1 MFGGEILVRY
11 VSVKQNDVSDCGA
24 ACVATICKHYKK
36 DVSIAKLKEITK
48 TDTNGTTFAGLIRA
62 FNDLGFDSKAVRI
75 NEDGLFSKFTLP
87 CIAQLSFEDGY
98 LHFVVIYKITKEK
111 IIISDPQRGIVHY
124 KVNDFLKVFNNALLL
139 LIPNIEF
146 QKTKDNE
153 SAVLQYIKMMGK
165 HKKLFIYAFIT
176 SIILTG
182 FGFISS
188 FTMKYLIDEVLTNQL
203 SDTLTIFFI
212 GMLIF
217 NIFQILVS
225 FSRSHL
231 LLYLSQKLDIE
242 LLSSYYRH
250 ILKLPIKFFQSRRI
264 GEIVT
269 RFQDAMTIKDII
281 SGTLLSLVIDIIM
294 VIVVGAGLF
303 MINSTLFLI
312 VMLIVIIDALL
323 IFAFK
328 NPYRRFNQRTMEQN
342 AKMSSTIIES
352 LSGIETV
359 KISKAREKQESKINS
374 DFAKLLNTTFSVGI
388 FKNVQIS
395 LNSFLNSAGNLV
407 LLFVGARL
415 IMSGN
420 LTLGDLMAFN
430 ALSSMF
436 LGPISNLIG
445 LQMSF
450 QEVSIAAN
458 RLMEIMNVETEEERD
473 EDKLYVNKLEGN
485 IVLKD
490 VKLNYGYR
498 EDVLK
503 GISIYI
509 RKGQKIGIVGETGS
523 GKTSIAK
530 LLMGF
535 EQADNGVIAF
545 DDISLDLIR
554 LESLRDR
561 IAYIPQTSHLF
572 SGKIMDNLKLGNPNL
587 TDKEIIDFCKIIG
600 VHDFIEKLPNQYN
613 TLVSE
618 QATNLSGGQKQRI
631 AIARALLKDFDIL
644 ILDEA
649 TSQLDVNTEKLLKDK
664 FDRLY
669 RGKTEI
675 IIAHRLSTVRDC
687 DNIIVL
693 NNGKIVEQ
701 GRHEDLLYNRGY
713 YYKMYET
720 QSESFE
726 EKYYEFRI

>member
-1 MFGGEILVRY
+1 MLRY
-11 VSVKQNDVSDCGA
+11 VSVRQNDVSDCGA
-24 ACVATICKHYKK
+24 ACVATICKYYKK
-36 DVSIAKLKEITK
+36 EVSIAKLKEATK

-62 FNDLGFDSKAVRI
+62 LSGLGFDCKAVRI
-75 NEDGLFSKFTLP
+75 NKEGFLSKFTLP
-87 CIAQLSFEDGY
+87 CIAQLSLKDGY

-111 IIISDPQRGIVHY
+111 VVISDPQRGIVHY
-124 KVNDFLKVFNNALLL
+124 KLNDFLKVFNNALLL
-139 LIPNIEF
+139 LVPNVEF

-153 SAVLQYIKMMGK
+153 SAIMQYIKMMTK
-165 HKKLFIYAFIT
+165 HKKLFVYAFIT
-176 SIILTG
+176 SVILTG

-188 FTMKYLIDEVLTNQL
+188 FTMKYLIDEILTNQL
-203 SDTLTIFFI
+203 VDTLTIFFV

-217 NIFQILVS
+217 NIFQVLVS

-281 SGTLLSLVIDIIM
+281 SGTMLSLIIDIVM
-294 VIVVGAGLF
+294 VLAVGAGLF
-303 MINSTLFLI
+303 MINGTLFFIVLFIVLI
-312 VMLIVIIDALL
+312 NTVSVFI
-323 IFAFK
+323 FK
-328 NPYRRFNQRTMEQN
+328 NPYRKFNLKTMEQN

-374 DFAKLLNTTFSVGI
+374 DFAKLLNTNFSLGV
-388 FKNVQIS
+388 FKNIQTN
-395 LNSFLNSAGNLV
+395 LNSFLNAAGNL
-407 LLFVGARL
+407 LILFIGARL
-415 IMSGN
+415 IMEGK

-436 LGPISNLIG
+436 LSPISNLIG

-473 EDKLYVNKLEGN
+473 EDKLYVDKLEGN
-485 IVLKD
+485 ILLKD

-503 GISIYI
+503 GISLFI

-530 LLMGF
+530 LIMGF
-535 EQADNGVIAF
+535 EKPDNGTITF
-545 DDISLDLIR
+545 DDLSIDSVK
-554 LESLRDR
+554 LESLRER

-572 SGKIMDNLKLGNPNL
+572 SGKIMDNLKLGNPTL
-587 TDKEIIDFCKIIG
+587 SEKEIIDFCRIIG

-631 AIARALLKDFDIL
+631 AIARALLKNFDIL
-644 ILDEA
+644 VLDEA
-649 TSQLDVNTEKLLKDK
+649 TSQLDVNTEKSLKTR

-669 RGKTEI
+669 AGKTQI

-693 NNGKIVEQ
+693 DNGQIVEQ
-701 GRHEDLLYNRGY
+701 GRHEDLLYTRGY

>member
-1 MFGGEILVRY
+1 MVRY

>member
-1 MFGGEILVRY
+1 VARFISVR
-11 VSVKQNDVSDCGA
+11 QNDVSDCGT
-24 ACVATICKHYKK
+24 ACVATVCKYYKK
-36 DVSIAKLKEITK
+36 DVSISKLKEITK

-62 FNDLGFDSKAVRI
+62 LTDLGFDCKAVRI
-75 NEDGLFSKFTLP
+75 NEEGFFSKFTLP
-87 CIAQLSFEDGY
+87 CIAQLNLEDGY

-111 IIISDPQRGIVHY
+111 VIISDPQRGIVHY
-124 KVNDFLKVFNNALLL
+124 KAKDFLKLFTSSLLL
-139 LIPNIEF
+139 FVPNMQF
-146 QKTKDNE
+146 KKTKDNE
-153 SAVLQYIKMMGK
+153 SAIMQYIKMMGK

-188 FTMKYLIDEVLTNQL
+188 FTMKYLIDEVLANQL
-203 SDTLTIFFI
+203 VDTLTIFFI

-217 NIFQILVS
+217 NIFQALMT

-281 SGTLLSLVIDIIM
+281 SGTLLSLIIDIFM
-294 VIVVGAGLF
+294 VIVIGAGLF

-312 VMLIVIIDALL
+312 VILIVTLDA
-323 IFAFK
+323 ISVFAFK
-328 NPYRRFNQRTMEQN
+328 KPYRKFNQRTMEQN
-342 AKMSSTIIES
+342 AKMNSTIIES

-388 FKNVQIS
+388 FKNVQAS
-395 LNSFLNSAGNLV
+395 MNSFINAAGNLV

-415 IMSGN
+415 IMAGS

-430 ALSSMF
+430 ALSAMF

-458 RLMEIMNVETEEERD
+458 RLMEIMTVETEEERD
-473 EDKLYVNKLEGN
+473 EDKMHIDKLEGN
-485 IVLKD
+485 IALKD
-490 VKLNYGYR
+490 VKLNYGFR

-503 GISIYI
+503 GISIFI
-509 RKGQKIGIVGETGS
+509 RKGQKVGIIGETGS
-523 GKTSIAK
+523 GKTSLAK
-530 LLMGF
+530 LLVGF
-535 EQADNGVIAF
+535 EMPDSGSIAF

-587 TDKEIIDFCKIIG
+587 SDKQIIDFCKLIG
-600 VHDFIEKLPNQYN
+600 VNDFIDKLPNKYN

-649 TSQLDVNTEKLLKDK
+649 TSQLDVNTEKFLRDR

-669 RGKTEI
+669 RGKTQI
-675 IIAHRLSTVRDC
+675 IIAHRLSTVRFC
-687 DNIIVL
+687 DFIIVL
-693 NNGKIVEQ
+693 NDGKIVEQ
-701 GRHEDLLYNRGY
+701 GSHEDLLYNRGY

-720 QSESFE
+720 QSEALE
-726 EKYYEFRI
+726 ERYYEFRI